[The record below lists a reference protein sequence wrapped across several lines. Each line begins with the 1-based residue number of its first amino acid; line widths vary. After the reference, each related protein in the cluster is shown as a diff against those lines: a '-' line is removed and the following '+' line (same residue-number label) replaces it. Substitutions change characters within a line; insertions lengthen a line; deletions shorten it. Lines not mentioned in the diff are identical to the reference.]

1 MSERLLFH
9 ELTREE
15 ARALVPRALIV
26 LPVGSTE
33 QHGPHLPVITD
44 TISVEHIAR
53 AAAAE
58 AAKTVPV
65 LVTPTLPYG
74 SSDHHLPFGGTLSIR
89 TDTYYRVLCELL
101 ESLSTGG
108 ATRVFILNGHGGNH
122 EVAQLAVRDTALKHP
137 VNAAAG
143 SYWAVAWDALIGVKA
158 HAIGRFPGHAGAFET
173 SQVLALRPDL
183 VRRPLPHRDEP
194 APAAP
199 PAATQPAVTQPYR
212 GEIHGWWQS
221 INGFTDSPDRA
232 TAELGRV
239 FLDTAA
245 RAVAAAFV
253 EFYQASA
260 QGLDR

>member
-1 MSERLLFH
+1 MSQRVLFH

-15 ARALVPRALIV
+15 ARAQVPHALVV

-44 TISVEHIAR
+44 TISVEYIAR

-65 LVTPTLPYG
+65 LVAPTLPFG
-74 SSDHHLPFGGTLSIR
+74 SSDHHLPFGGTMSIR

-101 ESLSTGG
+101 ESLITGG
-108 ATRVFILNGHGGNH
+108 ARRLFILNGHGGNH
-122 EVAQLAVRDTALKHP
+122 EIAQLAARDIALKHP

-143 SYWAVAWDALIGVKA
+143 SYWFVAWNAMIGIKA
-158 HAIGRFPGHAGAFET
+158 HTVGNFPGHAGAFET
-173 SQVLALRPDL
+173 SQVMAIRPDL
-183 VRRPLPHRDEP
+183 VRTPLPHRDEP
-194 APAAP
+194 APVEAP
-199 PAATQPAVTQPYR
+199 EAGRPYR
-212 GEIHGWWQS
+212 GEVHGWWQS

-232 TAELGRV
+232 TAALGQA

-245 RAVAAAFV
+245 RAVASAFV
-253 EFYQASA
+253 EFHKTPAPGA
-260 QGLDR
+260 PAR

>member
-1 MSERLLFH
+1 MSQHGMNQRVLFQ

-15 ARALVPRALIV
+15 ALAQVPHALVV

-65 LVTPTLPYG
+65 LVTPTLPFG

-101 ESLSTGG
+101 ESLITGG
-108 ATRVFILNGHGGNH
+108 AKRLFIINGHGGNH
-122 EVAQLAVRDTALKHP
+122 EVAQLAARDIALKHP
-137 VNAAAG
+137 VNVAAG
-143 SYWAVAWDALIGVKA
+143 SYWVVAWDALIGIKA
-158 HAIGRFPGHAGAFET
+158 HTVGRFPGHAGAFET
-173 SQVLALRPDL
+173 AQVMALRPDL
-183 VRRPLPHRDEP
+183 VRRPLPHRDEALP
-194 APAAP
+194 TTPPQAPG
-199 PAATQPAVTQPYR
+199 YR
-212 GEIHGWWQS
+212 GEVHGWWQS

-232 TAELGRV
+232 TPELGQA
-239 FLDTAA
+239 FLGAAA

-253 EFYQASA
+253 EFHKAA
-260 QGLDR
+260 A